1 VSSVALYRAVFLCW
15 QVLSRQLVTRGR
27 LLGLSSLSALL
38 VLISW
43 LVGRDSRSSEA
54 LEIAV
59 EFVANFGFTVLVP
72 LACLIFAS
80 ASLGDSREDGTL
92 VYLWLRPMSRYSVV
106 AGAWLASA
114 SISIPL
120 TIVPMGLAAIFLDA
134 GGNFVVTTI
143 LSTLLAAFAYCALFV
158 FVGLLVKNSVL
169 WGLVYVIVWE
179 GLVATW
185 SSGAAKLAIRGYA
198 RSMLTERT
206 DVALDVGSVSQSTA
220 VVGLILISIGFL
232 VISGIRLNRLEVE

>member
-1 VSSVALYRAVFLCW
+1 
-15 QVLSRQLVTRGR
+15 
-27 LLGLSSLSALL
+27 
-38 VLISW
+38 
-43 LVGRDSRSSEA
+43 
-54 LEIAV
+54 
-59 EFVANFGFTVLVP
+59 
-72 LACLIFAS
+72 
-80 ASLGDSREDGTL
+80 
-92 VYLWLRPMSRYSVV
+92 
-106 AGAWLASA
+106 A

>member
-1 VSSVALYRAVFLCW
+1 
-15 QVLSRQLVTRGR
+15 
-27 LLGLSSLSALL
+27 
-38 VLISW
+38 
-43 LVGRDSRSSEA
+43 
-54 LEIAV
+54 
-59 EFVANFGFTVLVP
+59 
-72 LACLIFAS
+72 
-80 ASLGDSREDGTL
+80 
-92 VYLWLRPMSRYSVV
+92 
-106 AGAWLASA
+106 
-114 SISIPL
+114 
-120 TIVPMGLAAIFLDA
+120 MGLAAIFLDA